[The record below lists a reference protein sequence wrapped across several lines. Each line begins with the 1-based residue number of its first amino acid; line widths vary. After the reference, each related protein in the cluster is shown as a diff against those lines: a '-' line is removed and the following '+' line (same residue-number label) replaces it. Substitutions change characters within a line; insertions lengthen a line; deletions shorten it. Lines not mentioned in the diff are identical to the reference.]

1 MKLKGNSPEVVPA
14 GSTVVLDGLVHLHGP
29 HTEKWVTLEPPSVPL
44 ASGLLL
50 ANCLHTLPRNRLSK
64 LSVLLGNGTQTD
76 IKVPPKVVLAEIH
89 AVQKVM
95 DQQHQSSNVKTEE
108 PSNDCANLAF
118 EFGDS
123 LHTSWKER
131 ISKLLNSMPEV
142 FSLHDLDYGSTEK
155 VKHQIKLSDST
166 PFKHRA
172 RPIHLQD
179 IDAVRKHLQELLE
192 AGVIRE
198 SESPF
203 ASPIVV
209 VRKKDNTV
217 RLCIDF
223 RKLNSQTIKDAYA
236 LPNLEEV
243 FSTLTGLQW
252 FSVLDLKSGFYQIGM
267 EEADKCKTAFVCPL
281 GFWEFNR
288 MPQGITNAPS
298 TFQ

>member
-198 SESPF
+198 SESICVTNSG
-203 ASPIVV
+203 SP
-209 VRKKDNTV
+209 
-217 RLCIDF
+217 
-223 RKLNSQTIKDAYA
+223 
-236 LPNLEEV
+236 
-243 FSTLTGLQW
+243 
-252 FSVLDLKSGFYQIGM
+252 
-267 EEADKCKTAFVCPL
+267 
-281 GFWEFNR
+281 
-288 MPQGITNAPS
+288 
-298 TFQ
+298 